1 MADHIYPVVE
11 QMQLY
16 ADHQLLLLLTLLCF
30 PPHPVGIT
38 KMGMWVIIIMM
49 TIVMISA
56 NVCLFAYYFPFF
68 CSNCL
73 LVPLLPS
80 LTLGLACFWRI
91 FCFCL
96 FVIFSLSVYYTF
108 VCLLDLIVGPSPSSS
123 STHPCQLFVWLFF
136 SFFVCYPLIVCLFV
150 CMLDLIVCPSPSS
163 PHSGHPLPNTDLH
176 HCKLL
181 PHGLHSTQ
189 VNRLFMAAVSYLSSS
204 YLISEFLFF
213 FLLRK
218 ELL

>member
-68 CSNCL
+68 
-73 LVPLLPS
+73 
-80 LTLGLACFWRI
+80 
-91 FCFCL
+91 L
-96 FVIFSLSVYYTF
+96 FKLF
-108 VCLLDLIVGPSPSSS
+108 VGPSPSLPHPGTCLFL
-123 STHPCQLFVWLFF
+123 THFLLLFVCNLFF
-136 SFFVCYPLIVCLFV
+136 IGLLYFCLFVGPDCWPLAFQFQHSPLPIVCLVVFFFLCLLPPDCLFV
-150 CMLDLIVCPSPSS
+150 CLYVRPDCLPLSFQLSLWPPPSQHTPPPLQASS
-163 PHSGHPLPNTDLH
+163 PRPAQHTG
-176 HCKLL
+176 
-181 PHGLHSTQ
+181 
-189 VNRLFMAAVSYLSSS
+189 
-204 YLISEFLFF
+204 
-213 FLLRK
+213 
-218 ELL
+218 